1 MYRYKYEITN
11 FSMAG
16 SIMRTAKVKISTLV
30 IIAVILVADGF
41 LVRDWFFNALTIQQ
55 LLSDNKQLKA
65 AISNL
70 TAEEQIGYAKVIKQ
84 ETKDGKLWT
93 TLRFVETA
101 RDDKLKKIVEKDYT
115 IEGDIV
121 HFDALI
127 VKFDSKMVM
136 DGRERALYLWRR
148 VYGEKM
154 APQDGFPIE
163 NSGAEPARY
172 ADLLARLPIKQRELF
187 WSGIWALAN
196 DVEKLQ
202 QYGIT
207 AVYGNVVYSQ
217 LKEGLI
223 YVFKI
228 SPTGQLYPEI
238 VPAM

>member
-1 MYRYKYEITN
+1 
-11 FSMAG
+11 MAG

-30 IIAVILVADGF
+30 IIAVILVAAGF

-163 NSGAEPARY
+163 NPGAEPARY

>member
-1 MYRYKYEITN
+1 
-11 FSMAG
+11 
-16 SIMRTAKVKISTLV
+16 MRTAKAKISTLV
-30 IIAVILVADGF
+30 IIAVVFVVAGF
-41 LVRDWFFNALTIQQ
+41 LIRDWFFNSLTIQQ

-163 NSGAEPARY
+163 SPGVEPVRY
-172 ADLLARLPIKQRELF
+172 ADLLARLPIKQRERV
-187 WSGIWALAN
+187 WSSIWTLAN
-196 DVEKLQ
+196 NVERLK

-228 SPTGQLYPEI
+228 SSTGQLYPEI